1 MRNLLL
7 LLLLLPLAACGS
19 AGPGSSDGASDPG
32 PTTALPTG
40 ELVTESL
47 PAPFGPT
54 DRARVSFGDGQVSFS
69 ATCNTMSGSA
79 RVVDGVLEVGQVG
92 GTEMGCPGPG
102 HEQDQWLVDFFTGGP
117 SVEILDTGLTLTSGG
132 TTLRLLP
139 PDAAPDPGP
148 AAPLE
153 GTRWRL
159 SGIEETEGDTVSMRP
174 VGRVRAVLGIE
185 RGAVTFTTGCNG
197 GGGDVTVEDGVLRLS
212 EVITTLR
219 ACEDE
224 RGEVER
230 AVMAVLG
237 RDRVTW
243 SVAGDR
249 LRLSAGDVALLYDA
263 R

>member
-1 MRNLLL
+1 MRPLLL

-19 AGPGSSDGASDPG
+19 AGPGSSDGASDLG
-32 PTTALPTG
+32 PTTALPAG

-47 PAPFGPT
+47 PAPFGST
-54 DRARVSFGDGQVSFS
+54 DRARVTFGDDQVSFS
-69 ATCNTMSGSA
+69 ATCNTMSGPA

-92 GTEMGCPGPG
+92 GTEMGCPGAG
-102 HEQDQWLVDFFTGGP
+102 HEQDGWLVDFFTGRP
-117 SVEILDTGLTLTSGG
+117 SVEVLDVGVALSSGG

-139 PDAAPDPGP
+139 LDAAPDLGP
-148 AAPLE
+148 TASLE

-159 SGIEETEGDTVSMRP
+159 SGIEETEGDVVSMRP

-185 RGAVTFTTGCNG
+185 RGAVRFTTGCNG
-197 GGGDVTVEDGVLRLS
+197 GGGEVTVEDGVLRLT

-219 ACEDE
+219 ACEDR

-243 SVAGDR
+243 SVDGDR
-249 LRLSAGDVALLYDA
+249 LRLAGGDVALLYVA